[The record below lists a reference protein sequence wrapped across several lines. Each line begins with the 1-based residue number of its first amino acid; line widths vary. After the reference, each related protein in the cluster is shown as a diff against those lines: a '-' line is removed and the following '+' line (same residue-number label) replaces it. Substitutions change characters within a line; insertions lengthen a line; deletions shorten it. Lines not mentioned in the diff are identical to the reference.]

1 MNEHYYSANTV
12 KNRYSLR
19 VYSLLL
25 FIVVAMLVYLGYIFH
40 LQITKGGE
48 YKNRARQVSSRS
60 IPIPAQRGEIFD
72 RNHDTPMVINVD
84 SFAVNMIPG
93 ELTNEQMDSVAQRLS
108 TLLGMGKDDILAK
121 VPAQYRNLYQ
131 PVEIKSG
138 VDFDIIT
145 RIAEHIEDYPGVSWQ
160 GKPIRSYQDSNS
172 SAHILGH
179 VGGITTEELQ
189 VMYNQGYAINSVI
202 GKSGIEKQYDQL
214 LRGKDGRRY
223 NVVDVYGRQV
233 GSGKMREVPPENGKN
248 LVLTIDRRIQ
258 KLAEQALGQRTGT
271 ALVMKPASGEI
282 LAMVSYPWYNPNDF
296 YTDKAFQAYR
306 GYALDEQHPFLNR
319 TIQSSYAPASTFK
332 VIMSTAALEE
342 EAIDPQKEIVC
353 RGYIWVG
360 NRKFN
365 CHEPKGHGPVNLSEA
380 LAESCNVYFYT
391 LGLNYLGIDFI
402 ANYAKRFGYGEYTG
416 IDLPGEVKGTV
427 PTPIW
432 KEQTYGSAWV
442 GGDTVNT
449 SIGQGYLSVTPVQM
463 ANMAAMVTN
472 EGTVY
477 KPHLLK
483 KVEDPVSGQTIKT
496 IEPEILRTSSIRK
509 ETFKTVQ
516 QNMRGVIT
524 DGTAEVVITTEAVK
538 VAGKTGTGD
547 VGLEESWDAWFV
559 AYGPYD
565 APPEEQ
571 VVVVTMVEAAND
583 WEWWAVRAANIIFQ
597 GIFADQNYDEA
608 IESLNWGWLHN
619 DRRE

>member
-19 VYSLLL
+19 VYTLLL
-25 FIVVAMLVYLGYIFH
+25 CIVVALLVYLGYIFH

-48 YKNRARQVSSRS
+48 YKNRARQVASRS

-93 ELTNEQMDSVAQRLS
+93 ELTNEQMNSVAQRLS
-108 TLLGMGKDDILAK
+108 DLLGMSKDEILAR

-145 RIAEHIEDYPGVSWQ
+145 RIAEHIEDYPGISWQ
-160 GKPIRSYQDSNS
+160 GKPIRSYQDTNS
-172 SAHILGH
+172 AAHILGH

-189 VMYNQGYAINSVI
+189 VMYNQGYAINSVV

-233 GSGKMREVPPENGKN
+233 GSGKMTEVPPENGKN

-258 KLAEQALGQRTGT
+258 RLAEQALGQRTGT
-271 ALVMKPASGEI
+271 ALVMKPDTGEI
-282 LAMVSYPWYNPNDF
+282 LAMVSYPWYDPNDF
-296 YTDKAFQAYR
+296 YTDNAFQAYR
-306 GYALDEQHPFLNR
+306 SYALDEQHPFLNR
-319 TIQSSYAPASTFK
+319 AIQSSYAPASTFK

-342 EAIDPQKEIVC
+342 EAIDPEKEIVC
-353 RGYIWVG
+353 RGSIWVG
-360 NRKFN
+360 NREFN
-365 CHEPKGHGPVNLSEA
+365 CHEPKGHGPVNLKEA

-402 ANYAKRFGYGEYTG
+402 ANYAKRFGFGEYTG
-416 IDLPGEVKGTV
+416 IDLPGEVKGIV

-432 KEQTYGSAWV
+432 KEQTYGTAWV

-449 SIGQGYLSVTPVQM
+449 SIGQGYLGVTPIQM
-463 ANMAAMVTN
+463 ANMVAMVTN

-483 KVEDPVSGQTIKT
+483 KIEDPVSGQTIET

-509 ETFKTVQ
+509 ETFETVQ

-571 VVVVTMVEAAND
+571 VVVITMVEAENE

-597 GIFADQNYDEA
+597 GIFAEQNYDES

>member
-25 FIVVAMLVYLGYIFH
+25 FIVVALLIYLGYIFH

-48 YKNRARQVSSRS
+48 YKNRARQVARRS

-93 ELTNEQMDSVAQRLS
+93 ELTNEQMISVAQRLS
-108 TLLGMGKDDILAK
+108 DLLGMSQDEILAR

-138 VDFDIIT
+138 VDFEIIT
-145 RIAEHIEDYPGVSWQ
+145 RIAEHIEDYPGVSWH
-160 GKPIRSYQDSNS
+160 GKPIRSYQETNS
-172 SAHILGH
+172 TAHILGH

-189 VMYNQGYAINSVI
+189 VMYNQGYAINSVV
-202 GKSGIEKQYDQL
+202 GKSGIERQYDQL

-233 GSGKMREVPPENGKN
+233 GSGKMTEVPPENGKN

-258 KLAEQALGQRTGT
+258 RLAEQALGRRTGT
-271 ALVMKPASGEI
+271 ALVMKPATGEI
-282 LAMVSYPWYNPNDF
+282 LAMVSYPWYDPNDF
-296 YTDKAFQAYR
+296 YTDNAFQAYR
-306 GYALDEQHPFLNR
+306 GYALDAQHPFLNR
-319 TIQSSYAPASTFK
+319 AIQSSYAPASTFK

-342 EAIDPQKEIVC
+342 EAIDPEKEIVC
-353 RGYIWVG
+353 RGSMWVG
-360 NRKFN
+360 NREFK

-402 ANYAKRFGYGEYTG
+402 ANYAKRFGFGEYTG
-416 IDLPGEVKGTV
+416 IDLPGEVRGAV

-449 SIGQGYLSVTPVQM
+449 SIGQGYLGVTPVQM
-463 ANMAAMVTN
+463 ANMVAMVTN
-472 EGTVY
+472 EGVVY

-483 KVEDPVSGQTIKT
+483 KVEDPVSGQTIET
-496 IEPEILRTSSIRK
+496 IEPEVSRTSSIRK
-509 ETFKTVQ
+509 ETFKDVQ
-516 QNMRGVIT
+516 RYMRGVIT
-524 DGTAEVVITTEAVK
+524 DGTAEVVITTDAVK

-571 VVVVTMVEAAND
+571 VVVVTMVEAENE

>member
-19 VYSLLL
+19 VYTLLL
-25 FIVVAMLVYLGYIFH
+25 CIVVALLVYLGYIFH

-48 YKNRARQVSSRS
+48 YKNRARQVASRS

-93 ELTNEQMDSVAQRLS
+93 ELTNEQMNSVAQRLS
-108 TLLGMGKDDILAK
+108 DLLGMSKDEILAR

-145 RIAEHIEDYPGVSWQ
+145 RIAEHIEDYPGISWQ
-160 GKPIRSYQDSNS
+160 GKPIRSYQDTNS
-172 SAHILGH
+172 AAHILGH

-189 VMYNQGYAINSVI
+189 VMYNQGYAINSVV

-233 GSGKMREVPPENGKN
+233 GSGKMTEVPPENGKN

-258 KLAEQALGQRTGT
+258 RLAEQALGQRTGT
-271 ALVMKPASGEI
+271 ALVMKPATGEI
-282 LAMVSYPWYNPNDF
+282 LAMVSYPWYDPNDF
-296 YTDKAFQAYR
+296 YTDNAFQAYR
-306 GYALDEQHPFLNR
+306 SYALDEQHPFLNR
-319 TIQSSYAPASTFK
+319 AIQSSYAPASTFK

-342 EAIDPQKEIVC
+342 EAIDPEKEIVC
-353 RGYIWVG
+353 RGSIWVG
-360 NRKFN
+360 NREFN
-365 CHEPKGHGPVNLSEA
+365 CHEPKGHGPVNLKEA

-402 ANYAKRFGYGEYTG
+402 ANYAKRFGFGEYTG
-416 IDLPGEVKGTV
+416 IDLPGEVKGIV

-432 KEQTYGSAWV
+432 KEQTYGTAWV

-449 SIGQGYLSVTPVQM
+449 SIGQGYLGVTPIQM
-463 ANMAAMVTN
+463 ANMVAMVTN

-483 KVEDPVSGQTIKT
+483 KIEDPVSGQTIET

-509 ETFKTVQ
+509 ETFETVQ

-571 VVVVTMVEAAND
+571 VVVITMVEAENE

-597 GIFADQNYDEA
+597 GIFAEQNYDES

>member
-25 FIVVAMLVYLGYIFH
+25 LIVVALLVYLGYIFH

-48 YKNRARQVSSRS
+48 YKNRARQVASRS

-72 RNHDTPMVINVD
+72 RQHDTPMVINVD
-84 SFAVNMIPG
+84 SFAINMIPG

-108 TLLGMGKDDILAK
+108 VLLRMGKDEILAR
-121 VPAQYRNLYQ
+121 VPTQYRNLYQ

-145 RIAEHIEDYPGVSWQ
+145 RIAEHIEDYPGISWQ
-160 GKPIRSYQDSNS
+160 AKPIRSYQDTNS
-172 SAHILGH
+172 AAHVLGH

-189 VMYNQGYAINSVI
+189 VMYNQGYAINSVV

-233 GSGKMREVPPENGKN
+233 GSGKMTEVPPENGKN

-258 KLAEQALGQRTGT
+258 RLAEQALGRRTGS
-271 ALVMKPASGEI
+271 ALVMKPATGEI
-282 LAMVSYPWYNPNDF
+282 LAMVSYPWYDPNDF
-296 YTDKAFQAYR
+296 YMDNAFQSYR
-306 GYALDEQHPFLNR
+306 SYALDEQHPFLNR
-319 TIQSSYAPASTFK
+319 AIQSSYAPASTFK

-342 EAIDPQKEIVC
+342 EAIDSEKEIVC
-353 RGYIWVG
+353 RGSIWVG
-360 NRKFN
+360 NREFN

-402 ANYAKRFGYGEYTG
+402 ANYAKRFGFGEYTG
-416 IDLPGEVKGTV
+416 IDLPGEVRGAV

-449 SIGQGYLSVTPVQM
+449 SIGQGYLGVTPIQM
-463 ANMAAMVTN
+463 ANMVAMVTN

-483 KVEDPVSGQTIKT
+483 KIEDPVSGQTIET
-496 IEPEILRTSSIRK
+496 IEPEVLRTSSIRK

-571 VVVVTMVEAAND
+571 VVVVTMVEAENE